1 MSDEIHGKGG
11 PGGSMNDQLK
21 KIFTPVKELWGR
33 LTKKVKAVIF
43 ACIGAVIL
51 LSVIL
56 SFSMNHTQYTVL
68 YSGLGSDE
76 AQQVSDELK
85 TMDTDFKNEDGT
97 IYVDK
102 DKEDTVRMQLANE
115 GYPKTVPNYNFFTSH
130 VGNMTTDEE
139 MKIINQYSLQ
149 ERLGA
154 VIKTLDSVDT
164 AYVTISLP
172 KDDSYAWDD
181 ENSNAA
187 TASVAV
193 KLRNGKTMN
202 TKQVN
207 GIKQLISKSVPN
219 LKADNVAVIDSSTG
233 EEMSTSSGS
242 SSDGSKQITLSEFK
256 LKIEQQ
262 YENNIQKKIT
272 DLLTKVYGSSNIS
285 VSVKSK
291 MNLDQ
296 KIRDIITYTPTTS
309 DDKGIV
315 SHSEENNEITRD
327 GSSAGGVAG
336 TQSNS
341 DTTTTT
347 YPGITISGNVITAK
361 DSKTYDYLVSKVEEQ
376 IQSDAAALDDLTV
389 AVVISTSNLSNVNQ
403 QQLKSVIANA
413 AAVDQSKVA
422 IMTVASSSTVSST
435 PQLVQTSALPQIV
448 KNPVTL
454 AIIGAVLVLILLLI
468 IFSAKR
474 RRARR
479 KAMMENLQPETVVP
493 PEAVPVAE
501 LAEEKGPKPDD
512 KSIEEKRSAGNSEQ
526 EHIKSQLQD
535 FSSKNPEIA
544 AQLIRSLLRGD
555 DRKHG

>member
-11 PGGSMNDQLK
+11 PGGFMNDQLK

-43 ACIGAVIL
+43 ACIGAVVL

-56 SFSMNHTQYTVL
+56 SLSMNHTQYTVL

-76 AQQVSDELK
+76 AQQVSDKLK
-85 TMDTDFKNEDGT
+85 TMDTDFKNENGT

-102 DKEDTVRMQLANE
+102 NKEDTVRMQLANE

-172 KDDSYAWDD
+172 KDDTYAWDD
-181 ENSNAA
+181 KNSNAT

-193 KLRNGKTMN
+193 KLRNGKAMN
-202 TKQVN
+202 SEQVN

-233 EEMSTSSGS
+233 QEISTSSDS
-242 SSDGSKQITLSEFK
+242 SSTGSKQITLSEFK

-272 DLLTKVYGSSNIS
+272 DLLAKVYGSSHIS

-309 DDKGIV
+309 DGKGIV
-315 SHSEENNEITRD
+315 SHSEENNEVTRD

-341 DTTTTT
+341 DTTPT

-389 AVVISTSNLSNVNQ
+389 AVVITTNNLSNANQ
-403 QQLKSVIANA
+403 QQLKAVIANA
-413 AAVDQSKVA
+413 AAVDPSKVA
-422 IMTVASSSTVSST
+422 IMTVASSSAVSPT
-435 PQLVQTSALPQIV
+435 PQVVQASAFPQIV
-448 KNPVTL
+448 KNPLFL
-454 AIIGAVLVLILLLI
+454 AIVGVVFVLILLLI

-474 RRARR
+474 RHARR
-479 KAMMENLQPETVVP
+479 KAMMENLQQETVMPPET
-493 PEAVPVAE
+493 APVAE
-501 LAEEKGPKPDD
+501 LAEEKGPEPDD

-555 DRKHG
+555 DGKHG